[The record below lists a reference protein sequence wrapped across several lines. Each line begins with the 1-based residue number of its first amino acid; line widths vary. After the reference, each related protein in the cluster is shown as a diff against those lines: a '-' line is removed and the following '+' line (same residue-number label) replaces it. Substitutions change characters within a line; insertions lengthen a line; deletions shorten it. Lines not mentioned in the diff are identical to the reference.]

1 MRPLLRVTF
10 CELSKSMT
18 RVISTTVNGIKT
30 YHITAESALPSKFG
44 ARANRRIATH
54 SELKNR
60 INFMDDFEFSGSS
73 RLIKITRDKVSP
85 TVGVFGE
92 YPPQI
97 KIFDLVNLSQMTVF
111 SFRRAI
117 SHFEFLTDDWS
128 KLAALRGDRKFDL
141 FTKGGQFA
149 TINLPIRCR
158 DFIYNPPNA
167 DVILASEDYQL
178 LRLNLELGQFVP
190 SIQACSQNGNTVS
203 VSSVHQLIACGFDD
217 GQLEFYD
224 PRDKRSIAAIELQ
237 NEVTKTAFDQTGL
250 KIAVGLSSGDV
261 SLFDIRSSNPLLKY
275 SHRND
280 TAINSLSFTMRL
292 NTDEQMLLSS
302 DNRGV
307 RIYSIDSDKRSFF
320 TSFETKSAL
329 NDMVPFPGSGLI
341 FAATDAQKVQVMLIP
356 DLGPAP
362 RFASFLDN
370 LINDVEAEE
379 NEGTPLYDNMNFV
392 TRDELEKY
400 GGGHLIG
407 SSVLKPYMHGFFIPR
422 DLYKM
427 ITSTQSNDGVN
438 YEEYMK
444 RQKIAKREAVE
455 SNRITV
461 QRKAPKRDLG
471 DLEITEKDSKR
482 KAKKKMQMM
491 NDPYYQ

>member
-1 MRPLLRVTF
+1 
-10 CELSKSMT
+10 MT

-60 INFMDDFEFSGSS
+60 VNFMDEFEFSGSS
-73 RLIKITRDKVSP
+73 RLIKLSHEDKPS

-97 KIFDLVNLSQMTVF
+97 KIFDLYDLGQTTSF
-111 SFRRAI
+111 SVRRSI
-117 SHFEFLTDDWS
+117 SHFEFLTEDWS

-158 DFIYNPPNA
+158 DFVYNPPNA
-167 DVILASEDYQL
+167 DVILASEDSQL

-190 SIQACSQNGNTVS
+190 SIQACSKNGNTVS
-203 VSSVHQLIACGFDD
+203 ICDIHQLIACGFED

-224 PRDKRSIAAIELQ
+224 PRDKRSIAAVELQ
-237 NEVTKTAFDQTGL
+237 NEVTKTAFDKTGI
-250 KIAVGLSSGDV
+250 KIAVGLSTGDV
-261 SLFDIRSSNPLLKY
+261 SLFDIRSANPLLKY

-280 TAINSLSFTMRL
+280 TAINSLSFTSSPG
-292 NTDEQMLLSS
+292 TGDQMLLSS
-302 DNRGV
+302 DSRGV
-307 RIYSIDSDKRSFF
+307 RIYSVDKGNGSFF
-320 TSFETKSAL
+320 TSFETKATL
-329 NDMVPFPGSGLI
+329 NDMVPFPDSGLI

-379 NEGTPLYDNMNFV
+379 QEGTPLYDNMNFI

-400 GGGHLIG
+400 GGGQFIG
-407 SSVLKPYMHGFFIPR
+407 SSALKPYMHGFFISR

-427 ITSTQSNDGVN
+427 IVSSQSNEGESF
-438 YEEYMK
+438 EEYMK
-444 RQKIAKREAVE
+444 RQKIAKKEAID
-455 SNRITV
+455 SNKITS

-471 DLEITEKDSKR
+471 DLEITENDSKR
-482 KAKKKMQMM
+482 KAKKKIQMI
-491 NDPYYQ
+491 NDAYYE

>member
-1 MRPLLRVTF
+1 
-10 CELSKSMT
+10 MT
-18 RVISTTVNGIKT
+18 RVISTTVNNVKT

-44 ARANRRIATH
+44 TRANRRIATH

-60 INFMDDFEFSGSS
+60 VNFIEEFEFSGSS
-73 RLIKITRDKVSP
+73 RLINITRDGL
-85 TVGVFGE
+85 TVGVSGE

-97 KIFDLVNLSQMTVF
+97 KIFDLADLGQTTVF
-111 SFRRAI
+111 SVRRTL

-141 FTKGGQFA
+141 FTKAGQFS
-149 TINLPIRCR
+149 TVSLPIRCR
-158 DFIYNPPNA
+158 NFVYNPPNS
-167 DVILASEDYQL
+167 DIILASEDFQL

-203 VSSVHQLIACGFDD
+203 ISDVHQLIACGFED

-224 PRDKRSIAAIELQ
+224 PRDKRSIAAIQLQ
-237 NEVTKTAFDQTGL
+237 NEVTKTAFDKTGL

-261 SLFDIRSSNPLLKY
+261 SLFDIRSSNPLLNY

-280 TAINSLSFTMRL
+280 TAINSLSFTTRSG
-292 NTDEQMLLSS
+292 TGDQMLLSS

-307 RIYSIDSDKRSFF
+307 RIYSLDADKGKFF

-329 NDMVPFPGSGLI
+329 NDMTPFPDSGLI
-341 FAATDAQKVQVMLIP
+341 FAATDAKKVQVMLIP

-379 NEGTPLYDNMNFV
+379 NEGTPLYDNMNFI
-392 TRDELEKY
+392 TRDELEKL
-400 GGGHLIG
+400 GGGHFIG
-407 SSVLKPYMHGFFIPR
+407 SSLLKPYMHGFFIPR

-427 ITSTQSNDGVN
+427 ISSSQSNEGMN

-444 RQKIAKREAVE
+444 KQKISKKEAVE
-455 SNRITV
+455 SARIAP

-471 DLEITEKDSKR
+471 DLEITENDSKR
-482 KAKKKMQMM
+482 KAKKKIQMI
-491 NDPYYQ
+491 NDAYYE